1 MVMRQ
6 GDGPQLTGLPTQ
18 RPRVQKDE
26 ARGTSTMQLRHFSAQ
41 SIQADG
47 ITCYKSEYHPPPPPH
62 HHLEESRTS
71 TQRKGVAKS
80 SPATDTPNSTA
91 ERRNWIRRPHS
102 SCRLDFR
109 CGGDREGAIKLVS
122 FSRAIHVSQCM
133 GPSVFGLARLFSGV
147 VPSLFH
153 AFSLDYLRGSITHKT
168 PEPVAPAHS
177 RVQGSPLLIVAVQ
190 VSIVRQRVRLYVNYL
205 YACVCVYNVW
215 ARVW

>member
-18 RPRVQKDE
+18 CPRVQKDE
-26 ARGTSTMQLRHFSAQ
+26 ARGTSTMQLRHFSAL
-41 SIQADG
+41 SIQTDG

-109 CGGDREGAIKLVS
+109 CGGDREGVIKLVS

-147 VPSLFH
+147 VPSYFTLSRWTIFAEASLIKPQSRSLRPIAEFKAVLYSLSLF
-153 AFSLDYLRGSITHKT
+153 RC
-168 PEPVAPAHS
+168 
-177 RVQGSPLLIVAVQ
+177 R
-190 VSIVRQRVRLYVNYL
+190 
-205 YACVCVYNVW
+205 
-215 ARVW
+215 